1 MRDLQ
6 SIGIVLMHVGSTDCK
21 LILPKPPQQG
31 WLVDSTWKSLL
42 YWIHEWWQLWIVSM
56 HLFWMDGFNN
66 GKTAASYIVFEPD
79 QTEEDELS
87 SMSSSASELTET
99 PNSKLLLVTS
109 STCFGH
115 VGLNSCHEGIDSPLS
130 CNITK
135 INVNH
140 GSWIDHNWHIS
151 RGHFPRVCSLLMGHD
166 SKKQGNPKRKEVTQA
181 SLTTCT
187 QLNKHTHTQSHT
199 HINTKLTHWMLF
211 VCLDSLRFL
220 VLKPSSLHLPISKD
234 DEVINYYEI
243 HHTTHTA
250 QSQQLHPRNW
260 DSYNHRL

>member
-1 MRDLQ
+1 MVKPL
-6 SIGIVLMHVGSTDCK
+6 H
-21 LILPKPPQQG
+21 LILCLNLNRLKRMNCHRCHHRHQNWP
-31 WLVDSTWKSLL
+31 
-42 YWIHEWWQLWIVSM
+42 
-56 HLFWMDGFNN
+56 
-66 GKTAASYIVFEPD
+66 
-79 QTEEDELS
+79 
-87 SMSSSASELTET
+87 ET
-99 PNSKLLLVTS
+99 LNSKLLLVTS

-115 VGLNSCHEGIDSPLS
+115 VGLNSCHEGIDSPLC

-151 RGHFPRVCSLLMGHD
+151 RV
-166 SKKQGNPKRKEVTQA
+166 
-181 SLTTCT
+181 CT
-187 QLNKHTHTQSHT
+187 QLNKHTHNHTHT

-260 DSYNHRL
+260 DSLTGTASDRPARSSETAAARSGATSRWTSTTSSGERLGVRSQWRGARGNKHLFIFFVC

>member
-1 MRDLQ
+1 MVKPL
-6 SIGIVLMHVGSTDCK
+6 H
-21 LILPKPPQQG
+21 LILCLNLNRLKRMNCHRCHHRHQNWP
-31 WLVDSTWKSLL
+31 
-42 YWIHEWWQLWIVSM
+42 
-56 HLFWMDGFNN
+56 
-66 GKTAASYIVFEPD
+66 
-79 QTEEDELS
+79 
-87 SMSSSASELTET
+87 ET
-99 PNSKLLLVTS
+99 LNSKLLLVTS

-115 VGLNSCHEGIDSPLS
+115 VGLNSCHEGIDSPLC

-187 QLNKHTHTQSHT
+187 QLNKHTHTHNHTHT

-220 VLKPSSLHLPISKD
+220 VLKPSSLDLPISKD

-243 HHTTHTA
+243 HHTTHTP
-250 QSQQLHPRNW
+250 QSQQLHPCNW
-260 DSYNHRL
+260 DSYNHCL